1 MSLEVGAVIEG
12 KVIGI
17 TKFGAFVDIG
27 EGKSGMVHISEVAST
42 FVTEIRDFIKEGQ
55 TVKVK
60 VLSVSEEGKIS
71 LSIKK
76 ALPPVQNNRSK
87 NYFRNS
93 RSEVSRPANLDWG
106 VSRNEPT
113 NFEDMLSRFK
123 QNSDEKMSGLKRQNE
138 SSRRG
143 GYSRRNQYNKSDDY

>member
-55 TVKVK
+55 KVKVK
-60 VLSVSEEGKIS
+60 ILSINEDGKIS
-71 LSIKK
+71 LSMKK
-76 ALPPVQNNRSK
+76 AVPPSVQNNNRS
-87 NYFRNS
+87 RNNS
-93 RSEVSRPANLDWG
+93 SSAGVSRPANLDW
-106 VSRNEPT
+106 SASKNEPT

-143 GYSRRNQYNKSDDY
+143 GYSKRNQYRPDDY